1 VPQDPTTTPQA
12 GRGGLRSGLRLPNRK
27 GRERRPKAFPHLSLN
42 NTARAFPATW
52 RGVSGRPFRESLIS
66 DQGSFHLSASAIFL
80 KESIK
85 GGAMYPTLPAE
96 IRKGRINLLEKTKIP
111 EGTRLLVTI
120 IPEDEKNFWLNA
132 SQTSLKKVWDNQ
144 DDDVYEKLLG
154 K

>member
-1 VPQDPTTTPQA
+1 M
-12 GRGGLRSGLRLPNRK
+12 
-27 GRERRPKAFPHLSLN
+27 
-42 NTARAFPATW
+42 
-52 RGVSGRPFRESLIS
+52 
-66 DQGSFHLSASAIFL
+66 FL
-80 KESIK
+80 KESTK

-120 IPEDEKNFWLNA
+120 IPEDEKKVWLNA

-144 DDDVYEKLLG
+144 DDDVYEKLLV